1 MPLRVNTQDLADE
14 VARMRAAVP
23 DYQWPKHMLEP
34 HPGWNGRECI
44 RLAPGVIRFLDEQS
58 PKYHLIAEWR
68 LVEE

>member
-1 MPLRVNTQDLADE
+1 MTLRVNTQDLVDE
-14 VARMRAAVP
+14 VNRMRAVVP
-23 DYQWPKHMLEP
+23 DYQWPKTMIEP
-34 HPGWNGRECI
+34 NPAWIGRECS

>member
-1 MPLRVNTQDLADE
+1 LTLRVNTQDLVDE
-14 VARMRAAVP
+14 VNRMRAVFP
-23 DYQWPKHMLEP
+23 DYQWSKNMLEP
-34 HPGWNGRECI
+34 HPSWNGRECI